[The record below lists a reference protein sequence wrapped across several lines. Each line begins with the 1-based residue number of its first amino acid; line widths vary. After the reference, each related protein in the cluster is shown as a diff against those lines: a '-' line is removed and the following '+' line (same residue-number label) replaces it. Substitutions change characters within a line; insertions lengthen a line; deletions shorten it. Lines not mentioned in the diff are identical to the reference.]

1 MENFEDLTNDQ
12 IRLKLLEYGLP
23 NIPVTSTSRKVLIK
37 KLKNHVEN
45 ANSKVRRETIHV
57 AKYSSDED
65 VEEQPV
71 KKAQAKKEV
80 NRRATIGGS
89 AAKLSQTLPVMP
101 QLPPPSKPSVEK
113 TVDVGSKRRSGRLT
127 PVLTKDDAAP
137 VVAAPKEPMIIENSD
152 DEDDVPL
159 TQMRTRDRKSKSKS
173 PSLARAE
180 MVTTSYI
187 HQKVEAAANP
197 AIPEEMEIDLT
208 ESTDEVM
215 VEPEE
220 EEPEPEPLP
229 KSLPKPLVCPPGIPY
244 HESRYNNTTS
254 STITSKRTTIGGTGP
269 SASEALSTSFGRPSL
284 STTTTYTS
292 FSSPAPKPRGEDIKL
307 DPTDSPYLSEFT
319 KRLSRLKAES
329 QGGGGTRDYP
339 VRRTIGSSYGVASP
353 VATGGGGSSDYVQS
367 RLAAARGQKPTAA
380 DGKGEI
386 RASLRQVILAL
397 DQKYSFKKLFYTL
410 ILILIVVF
418 LFVFFFM

>member
-71 KKAQAKKEV
+71 KKTQAKKEV

-127 PVLTKDDAAP
+127 PVLSKDDAAP
-137 VVAAPKEPMIIENSD
+137 VVATPKEPMIIENSD

-187 HQKVEAAANP
+187 HQKAEAKP

-229 KSLPKPLVCPPGIPY
+229 KSLPKPLY

-254 STITSKRTTIGGTGP
+254 STVTSNRTTIGGTGP

-329 QGGGGTRDYP
+329 QGGVTRDYP

-367 RLAAARGQKPTAA
+367 RLAAARGQKPAA

-410 ILILIVVF
+410 IVVLIVVF